1 VNPELETLIAEVCSS
16 ARYRAISPPFVR
28 TVAQAELAKRRS
40 HKETLKAIK
49 SKLHQVAGVFLD
61 GKMEYAA
68 ALSAL
73 AAASGDDVAL
83 RRCCATL
90 MAAHA
95 STRERLSFLAPFYQR
110 IFAHLGP
117 IRSVLDLGCG
127 LNPLAIPWMP
137 LAADAVYHAYDV
149 HGDLVQFLAAALNM
163 LGVAG
168 TAQLGD
174 LMQDMID
181 QPADLAFLLKL
192 LPTLEQLD
200 RTAGARVLARLNV
213 QHMVVSFPIR
223 SLGGRE
229 KGMRITYETHFRHM
243 IADRPWQ
250 VERLEFPTELVF
262 VVTT

>member
-1 VNPELETLIAEVCSS
+1 MN
-16 ARYRAISPPFVR
+16 
-28 TVAQAELAKRRS
+28 
-40 HKETLKAIK
+40 
-49 SKLHQVAGVFLD
+49 
-61 GKMEYAA
+61 
-68 ALSAL
+68 
-73 AAASGDDVAL
+73 
-83 RRCCATL
+83 
-90 MAAHA
+90 AHA
-95 STRERLSFLAPFYQR
+95 SARERLPFLAPFYQR
-110 IFAHLGP
+110 IFAQLGP
-117 IRSVLDLGCG
+117 VRRVLDLGCG

-149 HGDLVQFLAAALNM
+149 HGDLVQFLAAALPL

-168 TAQLGD
+168 TARLSD
-174 LMQDMID
+174 LAQDVID
-181 QPADLAFLLKL
+181 QPADLALLLKL

-200 RTAGARVLARLNV
+200 RTAGDRLLTRLNA

-229 KGMRITYETHFRHM
+229 KGMRTTYETRFRHM

>member
-1 VNPELETLIAEVCSS
+1 MNPELEALVAEVCSS
-16 ARYRAISPPFVR
+16 ARYRAISPAVVR
-28 TVAQAELAKRRS
+28 TLAQGELAKRRS

-49 SKLHQVAGVFLD
+49 SKLHQVVGVFLD
-61 GKMEYAA
+61 GKVEYAA

-73 AAASGDDVAL
+73 AARRNDEDL
-83 RRCCATL
+83 RHTCTKL

-95 STRERLSFLAPFYQR
+95 SARERLPFLAPFYQR
-110 IFAHLGP
+110 IFAQLGP
-117 IRSVLDLGCG
+117 VRRVLDLGCG

-149 HGDLVQFLAAALNM
+149 HGDLVQFLAAALPL

-168 TAQLGD
+168 TARLSD
-174 LMQDMID
+174 LAQDVID
-181 QPADLAFLLKL
+181 QPADLALLLKL

-200 RTAGARVLARLNV
+200 RTAGDRLLTRLNAR
-213 QHMVVSFPIR
+213 HIVVSFPIR

-229 KGMRITYETHFRHM
+229 KGMRTTYETRFRHM